1 MIRSY
6 NTQHPAH
13 WGWEHQ
19 ISYALIYT
27 ALETLMKPVETK
39 LKAYVTQD
47 GLHKFHETGYA
58 EKAMAYATDY
68 HFVMSSLFTAMCDAC
83 DIDADD
89 KLERVSPCIDFQH
102 VRNGDAL
109 LAAEPMQEV
118 VLELPHGDVVVTVP
132 AKWSDGE

>member
-13 WGWEHQ
+13 WDEYQ
-19 ISYALIYT
+19 ALSYALVYT
-27 ALETLMKPVETK
+27 ALETLMKPVDTK
-39 LKAYVTQD
+39 LKEYVTQD

-83 DIDADD
+83 DVDGEAMLS
-89 KLERVSPCIDFQH
+89 KVSTCIDFQH

-118 VLELPHGDVVVTVP
+118 VLKLPRGDVVVKVP
-132 AKWSDGE
+132 AKWSEE